1 MGLEPRFQLAN
12 RNERMTEYFQV
23 AKASDIPSGERK
35 RIELNGE
42 RISIFNID
50 GEFFAIYDQ
59 CPHKKTAPLIR
70 GTLNGI
76 GVKCPNHGY
85 RFDLKTGECDRGER
99 FNTRVYL
106 VKVVD
111 DDILVGTS
119 ASKED

>member
-1 MGLEPRFQLAN
+1 VGLEQRFQLAN

-59 CPHKKTAPLIR
+59 CPHKKTAPL
-70 GTLNGI
+70 
-76 GVKCPNHGY
+76 
-85 RFDLKTGECDRGER
+85 FDLKTGECDRGER

-119 ASKED
+119 ASEDD

>member
-1 MGLEPRFQLAN
+1 MGLEPRSQFAN
-12 RNERMTEYFQV
+12 RNERMIEFIQV

-35 RIELNGE
+35 RVDLNGE

-111 DDILVGTS
+111 DVILVGAS
-119 ASKED
+119 ASEDD